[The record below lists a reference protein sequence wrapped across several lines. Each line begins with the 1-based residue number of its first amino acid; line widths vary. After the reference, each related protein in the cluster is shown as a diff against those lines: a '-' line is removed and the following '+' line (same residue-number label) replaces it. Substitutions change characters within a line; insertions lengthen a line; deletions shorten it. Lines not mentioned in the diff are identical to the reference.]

1 MIRSMTA
8 FARQELTE
16 PWGQLT
22 VELRSVNHRYLDISM
37 RLPEELRV
45 LETRIREAIAQGL
58 SRGKVDVNI
67 RYQPEQQ
74 LSDEITLNGT
84 LLEQLA
90 AATSRVETYFP
101 QTRPVSPLEVMRWP
115 GVMQMPQVE
124 AEVLHNTAMQLVD
137 TALSEMVRGR
147 EREGDKL
154 KALLEQR
161 CDGID
166 TIVSEVKTLVPEIKQ
181 NWREKLLA
189 KLQEFKAE
197 IDAGRLEQELAF
209 MAQKIDVEEEIDRLI
224 THVNEVRRVLQHN
237 KPVGRRLD
245 FLMQELNREAN
256 TLGSKSSDA
265 RTGTASVD
273 LKVLIEQMRE
283 QVQNIE

>member
-8 FARQELTE
+8 FARQEITE

-22 VELRSVNHRYLDISM
+22 LELRSVNHRYLDISM

-45 LETRIREAIAQGL
+45 LETRIRELISQGL
-58 SRGKVDVNI
+58 SRGKVDVNM

-74 LSDEITLNGT
+74 ISDDITLNGA

-115 GVMQMPQVE
+115 GVMQMPQVD
-124 AEVLHNTAMQLVD
+124 ADVLHNTALQLVD
-137 TALSEMVRGR
+137 DALQEMIRGR
-147 EREGDKL
+147 EREGEKL

-181 NWREKLLA
+181 TWREKLLA

-197 IDAGRLEQELAF
+197 IDEGRLEQELAF
-209 MAQKIDVEEEIDRLI
+209 MAQKIDVEEEIDRLL

-256 TLGSKSSDA
+256 TLGSKSTDA